1 MNMPNIQKHMQK
13 IKKFQLTQVYTAP
26 KSVKLYELVERN
38 GHFLT
43 FRVRNPKTR
52 DSWKQT
58 ATSVFK
64 ADQNGAFEEVL
75 FADGVRL
82 RSDSVP
88 VPAAPEPPAAL
99 VPEPPVA
106 LAPEPPAALAA

>member
-82 RSDSVP
+82 RSDSVS
-88 VPAAPEPPAAL
+88 VTAAPEPPAVL
-99 VPEPPVA
+99 VPEPSDAIVPGQ
-106 LAPEPPAALAA
+106 PAALAA

>member
-1 MNMPNIQKHMQK
+1 MNMPNIQNHMQK

-64 ADQNGAFEEVL
+64 ADQNGCTCRVTS
-75 FADGVRL
+75 GRRL
-82 RSDSVP
+82 RGNAVFCGFPPFFVP
-88 VPAAPEPPAAL
+88 L
-99 VPEPPVA
+99 CPV
-106 LAPEPPAALAA
+106 

>member
-1 MNMPNIQKHMQK
+1 MQK

-58 ATSVFK
+58 ATSSYK
-64 ADQNGAFEEVL
+64 ADAIGAFEEVL
-75 FADGVRL
+75 LSDGTRL
-82 RSDSVP
+82 RGDMPCPGPKKAVQK
-88 VPAAPEPPAAL
+88 APITKEVINRLMAAL
-99 VPEPPVA
+99 D
-106 LAPEPPAALAA
+106 AA

>member
-1 MNMPNIQKHMQK
+1 MQK

-52 DSWKQT
+52 DSWKQM
-58 ATSVFK
+58 ATSSFK
-64 ADQNGAFEEVL
+64 ANEFGAFEEVL
-75 FADGVRL
+75 FSDGVRL
-82 RSDSVP
+82 RSNASS
-88 VPAAPEPPAAL
+88 PERKNAGSTPTLTKEGL
-99 VPEPPVA
+99 VQLME
-106 LAPEPPAALAA
+106 ELAA